1 MTDAATPAQKIAAGY
16 DFTGAALELGTVSVD
31 GTVDSAAKV
40 RIPLSMMNRHGLVAG
55 ATGTGKTK
63 TLQLIA
69 EQLSANGVPVIMAD
83 IKGDLSGLSVAGTS
97 NDRIVERAGQTAD
110 DWQASAYPTEF
121 VSLGDKGIGVPIRA
135 TITSFGPVLLSKVL
149 GLNDTQE
156 STLGLI
162 FHWADQRGLALLD
175 LKDLRQVIAYLTSD
189 EGKPDLKG
197 IGGVSAATAGVILRA
212 LSNLEAD
219 GGDTFFGEP
228 EIDPAD
234 LLRVGADGRGII
246 TLFELGDQAA
256 RPALFST
263 FLMWIL
269 ADLFEYL
276 PEVGDLDKP
285 KVVFIF
291 DESHLLFN
299 DASKAFKEQVVQTV
313 KLIRSKGVGVFFCSQ
328 LPTDIPNEVLSQLG
342 ARIQHAIRAF
352 TPDDQ
357 KALTQT
363 VKTYPVSDVY
373 KLDAV
378 LTSLG
383 TGEAVVTV
391 LSERGAPTPVAWTVM
406 RAPRSA
412 MAAVGADGI
421 KAAAGASPL
430 YSKYGTAIDRESA
443 YEILTAK
450 VAPPVPAPTGG
461 GVGAHGQA
469 HTEESPK
476 PAKQEP
482 SMITEVL
489 NSPAMKSFLRSAASA
504 AGREISRSIFG
515 TAKRRR

>member
-1 MTDAATPAQKIAAGY
+1 MTDAAGAAQTIAAGY
-16 DFTGAALELGTVSVD
+16 NFTGTALELGSISVD
-31 GTVDSAAKV
+31 GTVAPDAKV

-83 IKGDLSGLSVAGTS
+83 IKGDLSGLSKSGES
-97 NDRIVERAGQTAD
+97 NDKIVERAGLTGD
-110 DWQASAYPTEF
+110 DWQANSFPTEF

-135 TITSFGPVLLSKVL
+135 TITSFGPILLSKVL

-162 FHWADQRGLALLD
+162 FHWADQKGLALLD
-175 LKDLRQVIAYLTSD
+175 LKDLRQVISYLTSD
-189 EGKPDLKG
+189 DGKADLKG
-197 IGGVSAATAGVILRA
+197 IGGVSSATAGVILRA

-234 LLRVGADGRGII
+234 LLRLSADGRGVI

-269 ADLFEYL
+269 ADLFQYL
-276 PEVGDLDKP
+276 PEVGDLEKP

-342 ARIQHAIRAF
+342 ARIQHALRAF

-357 KALTQT
+357 KALSQT

-373 KLDAV
+373 KLDSA

-391 LSERGAPTPVAWTVM
+391 LSEKGAPTPVAWTVM
-406 RAPRSA
+406 RAPRSS

-421 KAAAGASPL
+421 KSAATASPL
-430 YSKYGTAIDRESA
+430 FAKYGTPIDRESA
-443 YEILTAK
+443 YELLTAK
-450 VAPPVPAPTGG
+450 VAPPAPTGG
-461 GVGAHGQA
+461 IGASGEA
-469 HTEESPK
+469 APPAPAPV
-476 PAKQEP
+476 PAKEEP
-482 SMITEVL
+482 GMISEVL